1 MSRRWIGPVVA
12 LWMLGWCAPRELAAG
27 DGRFSVIVKGNL
39 ITRTELFTAPNS
51 VDPIAREQSFEL
63 TDFAGA
69 GIEVVYEIPTLNLAV
84 GLGADYL
91 RAVQPAPV
99 RVLPS
104 RIEVPIDDG
113 YEAIPVEATGYFI
126 LPFSGESFRMFI
138 GGGIG
143 VYFGRRVYSIAGTEA
158 ETLDRSR
165 GMGIHVLGG
174 VAYRFTNRFF
184 VQAEMKFR
192 DLQFRTTNRF
202 GVARIPFGTTSVQ
215 VGQEPFESRV
225 QTDGILF
232 QIGLGVT
239 L

>member
-1 MSRRWIGPVVA
+1 MSRRRIGSLVVCCA
-12 LWMLGWCAPRELAAG
+12 LWCCATADLTAG
-27 DGRFSVIVKGNL
+27 DGRLSVIFKGNL

-69 GIEVVYEIPTLNLAV
+69 GIEVVYTFPSLHLAV
-84 GLGADYL
+84 GLGIDYL

-104 RIEVPIDDG
+104 GIELPIDDG
-113 YEAIPVEATGYFI
+113 YEAIPVEATGYFV
-126 LPFSGESFRMFI
+126 LPFSGNAFQVFI
-138 GGGIG
+138 GGGVG
-143 VYFGRRVYSIAGTEA
+143 VYFGRRAYSIAGMEA

-174 VAYRFTNRFF
+174 LSYRITDRFF
-184 VQAEMKFR
+184 VQGEMKFR

-202 GVARIPFGTTSVQ
+202 SVPRIPFGSTTVQ

-232 QIGLGVT
+232 QLGLGVT
-239 L
+239 F